1 MLTRRHIRIKVLHAL
16 YAWFQGGGGD
26 AVAAEKYLSK
36 SIDRIH
42 ELYLYELKLLLEL
55 RFAAETVIERGLNKK
70 LPRPEDLEPN
80 RRFLAN
86 RFLKALADSKE
97 FEEAC
102 ERVKVR
108 WSDHRDQIMS
118 LFVQIRQSA
127 AYAAY
132 LQLEKSDL
140 EDDKAFIRKIYE
152 GFITRNELFHQIYEE
167 RSLDWSDDL
176 DAAQMLV
183 QRNLRKGGEKELETG
198 LVLPLFKDE
207 AEDRAFGPAL
217 FRSVLLH
224 SDEVEVRIAD
234 KAKNWEMDRIAFV
247 DMLLMKMAACEFEH
261 FPLVPLKVT
270 MNEYIE
276 LAKEYS
282 TPKSS
287 VFINGVLDKILIDL
301 KAEGK
306 VVKLGRGLLEG

>member
-26 AVAAEKYLSK
+26 AVAAEKNLAR

-55 RFAAETVIERGLNKK
+55 RHAAETVIERGLSKH
-70 LPRPEDLEPN
+70 LPSSEELHPN
-80 RRFLAN
+80 HRFVHN
-86 RFLKALADSKE
+86 QFLVALSESKA

-102 ERVKVR
+102 EKAKVR
-108 WSDHRDQIMS
+108 WADDRDIIMK
-118 LFVQIRQSA
+118 LFQQIREST
-127 AYAAY
+127 AYKTY
-132 LQLEKSDL
+132 LELPESDL
-140 EDDKAFIRKIYE
+140 EEDKAFVRKIYE
-152 GFITRNELFHQIYEE
+152 GFITHNELFHQLYEE
-167 RSLDWSDDL
+167 RNLDWSDDL

-183 QRNLRKGGEKELETG
+183 QRNLRKGGSKKMEAE
-198 LVLPLFKDE
+198 LVLPLYKDE

-217 FRSVLLH
+217 FHSVLLH
-224 SDEVEVRIAD
+224 SESIETRIAD
-234 KAKNWEMDRIAFV
+234 KAKNWEMDRIALI
-247 DMLLMKMAACEFEH
+247 DMLLMKMAAVEFEY
-261 FPLVPLKVT
+261 FPMVPLKVT

-287 VFINGVLDKILIDL
+287 VFVNGVLDKILLDL

-306 VVKLGRGLLEG
+306 VNKLGRGLLEG